1 MADRPTG
8 RPGQRRP
15 GSPRPQAGR
24 VPGRTQP
31 GRTPGRPGRSTP
43 PPSDDQA
50 RDGRPGDGR
59 AREDRGHEDRGHEDL
74 ARDDRGRENR
84 AREDRG
90 REDRGREE
98 LAEDPARDAAF
109 EVWRA
114 VSERGAYANLL
125 LPAVLRQRGI
135 RGRDADFATELTY
148 GGLRVQGVLDA
159 VLAECVTRPLADLD
173 PPLLDLLRLG
183 AYQIL
188 YLRTPDYAAVSSSV
202 DDARRRLGGRTSGLV
217 NAVLRKVARQ
227 DLAGWL
233 DQLAPPYERDPVAH
247 LALRYAHPQWVVAA
261 FREALGGDL
270 DQTAAALEADN
281 ARPRVHLAA
290 RPGRIA
296 RADLA
301 QLAGAEPARWSPYGV
316 SLVSGD
322 PGRVPAVR
330 DGRAQVQDEGSQLVA
345 LALTEVPVDGP
356 DRAWLDLAA
365 GPGGKAALL
374 AGLASLRGAHLLA
387 VERNPRRA
395 AMVANALA
403 GLPAVTVTA
412 DGTAPPVAP
421 GSVDRVLVD
430 APCTGLGAL
439 RRRPESRWRRQ
450 PSDIPALTRL
460 QRDLLTAGLTAV
472 RPGGVVA
479 YVTCS
484 PHVAE
489 TRGVV
494 AEVVH
499 RTGAEQLDARP
510 YLPGVPDLGDGPHAQ
525 LWPHRHGT
533 DAMFLALLRRPT

>member
-1 MADRPTG
+1 
-8 RPGQRRP
+8 
-15 GSPRPQAGR
+15 
-24 VPGRTQP
+24 V
-31 GRTPGRPGRSTP
+31 
-43 PPSDDQA
+43 
-50 RDGRPGDGR
+50 
-59 AREDRGHEDRGHEDL
+59 EV
-74 ARDDRGRENR
+74 
-84 AREDRG
+84 
-90 REDRGREE
+90 

-114 VSERGAYANLL
+114 VSERGAYANLM

-135 RGRDADFATELTY
+135 HGRDADFATELTY

-159 VLAECVTRPLADLD
+159 VLERCVTRPLADLD

-183 AYQIL
+183 AYQLL

-202 DDARRRLGGRTSGLV
+202 NDARRRLGGRISGLV
-217 NAVLRKVARQ
+217 NAVLRKAARQ

-233 DQLAPPYERDPVAH
+233 EELAPPYERDPVAN
-247 LALRYAHPQWVVAA
+247 LALRYAHPPWVVAA

-270 DQTAAALEADN
+270 AQTAAALEADN
-281 ARPRVHLAA
+281 ARPKVHLAA
-290 RPGRIA
+290 RPGRIS
-296 RADLA
+296 REELA
-301 QLAGAEPARWSPYGV
+301 ALAGGEPSTWSPYGV
-316 SLVSGD
+316 SLAAGD
-322 PGRVPAVR
+322 PGRVSAIR

-345 LALTEVPVDGP
+345 LALAGVPLEGGP
-356 DRAWLDLAA
+356 DARWLDLAA

-374 AGLASLRGAHLLA
+374 GGLAGLRGAHLLA
-387 VERNPRRA
+387 VERNARRA
-395 AMVANALA
+395 AMVAHAVA
-403 GLPAVTVTA
+403 GLPVLAVTA

-421 GSVDRVLVD
+421 GSADRVLID

-450 PSDIPALTRL
+450 PGDIPALTRL
-460 QRDLLTAGLTAV
+460 QRALLTAGLAAV

-494 AEVVH
+494 AEVLH
-499 RTGAEQLDARP
+499 RTGATQLDARP
-510 YLPGVPDLGDGPHAQ
+510 YLPGVPDLGQGPHVQ